1 MAETAGVQE
10 YLESMYRLA
19 RERSDRTVSTS
30 ALAGNMAVSAA
41 SASEMLKRLAGLG
54 LVEHRPYAG
63 ARLTVKGAR
72 EAARV
77 IRYHRLWER
86 FMVDL
91 LGMDWDEVHAEA
103 CRFEHVTTP
112 AIADRLSQL
121 LNNPATCP
129 HGNPLPADETDLL
142 MTTAD
147 DATGATDAAATQR
160 GSPEP
165 LASFDDGPS
174 RHLRLID
181 APLGCSGTIRS
192 ISEDPELLRYCMSQD
207 LLPGAEFVVVA
218 THPIEELVEVE
229 IHNLPVSIRSR
240 AARIKI
246 AAPRRLMVGPRVG
259 ANVIVSCAEPAAGDS
274 QVASTAQTT
283 AGGDAR

>member
-19 RERSDRTVSTS
+19 RDRRDRTVSTS
-30 ALAGNMAVSAA
+30 ALAGNMSVSAA
-41 SASEMLKRLAGLG
+41 SASEMLKRLASLG

-129 HGNPLPADETDLL
+129 HGNPLPTEAAGVSEAAT
-142 MTTAD
+142 D
-147 DATGATDAAATQR
+147 DATAAADSAAWSP
-160 GSPEP
+160 GSLEG
-165 LASFDDGPS
+165 LASFEDSQG

-181 APLGCSGTIRS
+181 APLGCRGTIES
-192 ISEDPELLRYCMSQD
+192 ISEEPALLRYCMSQD

-246 AAPRRLMVGPRVG
+246 AAPRRLMIGPRVG
-259 ANVIVSCAEPAAGDS
+259 ANVIVSCTEPAAGDS
-274 QVASTAQTT
+274 PAAQTAQDT